1 MWREPEG
8 PPERIN
14 RTGKKGQGDM
24 TVNLIAHITERM
36 AGFSKGQKR
45 IARYILE
52 HYDACRLYDGLP
64 PRRDGGGER
73 STVVRFAAELGFDG
87 YPQLQKTMQELILQ
101 QAHHPAA
108 H

>member
-52 HYDACRLYDGLP
+52 HYDAAAFMTAYRL
-64 PRRDGGGER
+64 GGGIVMLSWA
-73 STVVRFAAELGFDG
+73 STVIRSCRR
-87 YPQLQKTMQELILQ
+87 PCRS
-101 QAHHPAA
+101 
-108 H
+108 